1 MSRRTPGVFQ
11 DPTGAWGFVFTT
23 RVAARTANGVRC
35 GVAGSA
41 WPGSGDLA
49 WLCFDAQEGDGS
61 F

>member
-1 MSRRTPGVFQ
+1 MSRLTPGVF
-11 DPTGAWGFVFTT
+11 GT
-23 RVAARTANGVRC
+23 RTARGGVYSPAVAARSANGVRC